1 MIGFIVIIIIV
12 LIICSTFLFGFYMSC
27 SKESGVGMF
36 KRPTYPTY
44 DEERLNE
51 LEQRIEMLENRNLKE
66 NI

>member
-1 MIGFIVIIIIV
+1 MTGFIVIIIIV
-12 LIICSTFLFGFYMSC
+12 SIICGSFLFGFYMSC

-36 KRPTYPTY
+36 KRPTY

-51 LEQRIEMLENRNLKE
+51 LEHRIEMLENKNLKG